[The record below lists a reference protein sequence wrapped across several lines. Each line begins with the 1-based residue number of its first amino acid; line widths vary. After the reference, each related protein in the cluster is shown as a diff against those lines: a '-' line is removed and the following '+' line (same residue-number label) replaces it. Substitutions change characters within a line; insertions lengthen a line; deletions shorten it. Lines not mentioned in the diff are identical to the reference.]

1 MMLMLALACDP
12 PDPIATMRTQPV
24 TYTRHARCR
33 MGCRGFDEDEVEQIL
48 REGAL
53 EPDRT
58 RLDGECPSHA
68 LRGTTRDGQE
78 ARMVFAAC
86 PGETR
91 LVTVIDLGA
100 DPACDCE

>member
-1 MMLMLALACDP
+1 MIVLFALACHA
-12 PDPIATMRTQPV
+12 PDPIAAMRTQPV
-24 TYTRHARCR
+24 SYTRHARCR
-33 MGCRGFDEDEVEQIL
+33 MGCRGFDEAEVEQIL
-48 REGAL
+48 RDGVL
-53 EPDRT
+53 EPERT

-68 LRGTTRDGQE
+68 LRGTTRDGQQ

-100 DPACDCE
+100 HHACDCE